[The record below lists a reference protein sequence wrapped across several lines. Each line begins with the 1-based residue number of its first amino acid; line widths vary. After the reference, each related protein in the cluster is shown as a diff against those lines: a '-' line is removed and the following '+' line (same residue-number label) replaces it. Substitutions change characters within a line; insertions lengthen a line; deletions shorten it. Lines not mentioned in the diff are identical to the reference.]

1 MFDYFYHGAMR
12 KLVIGFG
19 SLFDEIYISRKDAE
33 NNEIKKIKVPL
44 SYGPKEKWYRAVKEL
59 TEAPDGKNSVETILP
74 RMSFEITSMI
84 YDTQRKFSSLNK
96 TYAARNEQD
105 GTISYTY
112 AEVPYNVEFTL
123 NIIARSIDDGYQIL
137 EQILPYF
144 TPDFTI
150 SMNFND
156 LNKKIDV
163 PIVLNTVSTIE
174 DYDGDLKDQRRMVTH
189 TLIFTAKSYI
199 FGPIKT
205 SGLIREIELTFQ
217 ELTGEE

>member
-59 TEAPDGKNSVETILP
+59 TEAPDGRKTVETILP

-96 TYAARNEQD
+96 TYGVRNEQD